1 MHSLIDYIGIKGA
14 PLPTPESGEY
24 INRLLPGLPMEAMVK
39 VTDADQE
46 SFLEQWQD
54 IQKLAAKRFN
64 TRIISEF
71 QKRYQIYTLQRSI
84 DLLKAVDKTETT
96 GAAPKWRGFTIE
108 LTPDKEQLVVYSA
121 LQCLYVQSLR
131 LYRNEAGAAIDGA
144 IFDLRTG
151 EKLKEFEFPAATAA
165 GWTTVKIEE
174 RYTAYR
180 LFCAYDG
187 TILDGTT
194 LDITASVLGE
204 FGACACE
211 LNGDGCYSR
220 LQGAQAD
227 SLSDEIT
234 DDDLDTGLNT
244 YGLSGIFALQCSYE
258 PVVAQNREI
267 FLLAW
272 AYTLGWGILWTRINS
287 STINRWTIGID
298 KKRAEELMTELEVLF
313 DQEIQIVLDGVQL
326 NLQDCCLECNAQ
338 ITTRPSLL

>member
-1 MHSLIDYIGIKGA
+1 MRCLINYIGIKGA
-14 PLPTPESGEY
+14 PLAEPESGEY
-24 INRLLPGLPMEAMVK
+24 INRLIPGLPMEAMVK
-39 VTDADQE
+39 VTTADQG
-46 SFLEQWQD
+46 SFLEAWND
-54 IQKLAAKRFN
+54 IQKLASKRIN
-64 TRIISEF
+64 TKIISEF
-71 QKRYQIYTLQRSI
+71 QKRYQIQTIQRSV

-96 GAAPKWRGFTIE
+96 AAAAKWRGFTVE
-108 LTPDKEQLVVYSA
+108 LTPDKTQVIVYSA
-121 LQCLYVQSLR
+121 LQCIYVQSLR
-131 LYRNEAGAAIDGA
+131 IYRNESGPAIDGA
-144 IFDLRTG
+144 IFDLHTG
-151 EKLKEFEFPAATAA
+151 EKLKEFEFPEVTTA

-180 LFCAYDG
+180 LFCAYDA
-187 TILDGTT
+187 TVLDGTK
-194 LDITASVLGE
+194 LDITASALGE
-204 FGACACE
+204 FSACACDIF
-211 LNGDGCYSR
+211 GDGAYSQIR
-220 LQGAQAD
+220 GAEAD
-227 SLSDEIT
+227 NLSDEIT